1 MLVLVHESIH
11 YIFAKIFWK
20 EIDEI
25 KIGSDALSVKIRK
38 LSISPIIG
46 NSFIII
52 NEEQLNTSYRY
63 QIVLFF
69 MMPMVF
75 NLGANIVFVFMLDKL
90 YILFSM
96 IFNTTLIILNC
107 LPVMGSDIAR
117 TIQYTFKKK
126 Q

>member
-69 MMPMVF
+69 YDAYGVQSRSKHCICF
-75 NLGANIVFVFMLDKL
+75 H
-90 YILFSM
+90 
-96 IFNTTLIILNC
+96 
-107 LPVMGSDIAR
+107 AR
-117 TIQYTFKKK
+117 
-126 Q
+126 